1 MNAKLRERLAFAL
14 LALVTVLVI
23 VPVAFVLLILL
34 IRGLPAISW
43 EFLTQEPRSGMTEGG
58 IFPAIVGTFY
68 LVVGTVIVAL
78 PLGIGGAVYMT
89 EYARPGKAL
98 RLIRLAIVNL
108 AGVPSV
114 VYGLFGLGLF
124 VIFLKFGTSL
134 ISGCLTLGVL
144 VVPIVITATEEALR
158 AVPQSFREASA
169 SLGASKWQTV
179 SRVVLPTALPGI
191 LTGTILAISR
201 AAGET
206 APILF
211 TCAAFYLSRLPHSI
225 FDPILALPYH
235 LYGLAT
241 QATNAPDTI
250 KYGTALVLIAL
261 VFGTNITAIVLRLKA
276 RRTKRW

>member
-1 MNAKLRERLAFAL
+1 MNAKLCERLAFAL

-23 VPVAFVLLILL
+23 VPVVFVLLILL

-43 EFLTQEPRSGMTEGG
+43 QFLTQEPRSGMTEGG

-124 VIFLKFGTSL
+124 VIFLKLGTSL

-144 VVPIVITATEEALR
+144 VLPIVITATEEALR

-211 TCAAFYLSRLPHSI
+211 TCAAFYLSQLPRSI

-241 QATNAPDTI
+241 QATNAPDVI

-261 VFGTNITAIVLRLKA
+261 VFGTNITAIVLRLRA
-276 RRTKRW
+276 RRVKRW

>member
-1 MNAKLRERLAFAL
+1 LNAKLRERLAFAL

-23 VPVAFVLLILL
+23 VPVVFVLLILL

-43 EFLTQEPRSGMTEGG
+43 QFLTQEPRSGMTEGG

-124 VIFLKFGTSL
+124 VIFLKLGTSL

-144 VVPIVITATEEALR
+144 VLPIVITATEEALR

-211 TCAAFYLSRLPHSI
+211 TCAAFYLSQLPRSI

-241 QATNAPDTI
+241 QATNAPDVI

>member
-1 MNAKLRERLAFAL
+1 LNAKLCERLAFAL

-23 VPVAFVLLILL
+23 VPVVFVLLILL

-43 EFLTQEPRSGMTEGG
+43 QFLTQEPRSGMTEGG

-124 VIFLKFGTSL
+124 VIFLKLGTSL

-144 VVPIVITATEEALR
+144 VLPIVITATEEALR

-211 TCAAFYLSRLPHSI
+211 TCAAFYLSQLPRSI

-241 QATNAPDTI
+241 QATNAPDVI

-261 VFGTNITAIVLRLKA
+261 VFGTNITAIVLRLRA
-276 RRTKRW
+276 RRVKRW

>member
-1 MNAKLRERLAFAL
+1 LNAKLRERLAFAL

-23 VPVAFVLLILL
+23 VPVVFVLLILL

-43 EFLTQEPRSGMTEGG
+43 QFLTQEPRSGMTEGG

-124 VIFLKFGTSL
+124 VIFLKLGTSL

-144 VVPIVITATEEALR
+144 VLPIVITATEEALR

-211 TCAAFYLSRLPHSI
+211 TCAAFYLSQLPRSI

-241 QATNAPDTI
+241 QATNAPDVI

-261 VFGTNITAIVLRLKA
+261 VFGTNITAIVLRLRA
-276 RRTKRW
+276 RRVKRW